1 MKELTQKQV
10 FDYLFNN
17 GIENFVG
24 VPDSTMKYFIDQG
37 FKKNKILIT
46 TKEEEAIGIAAGMSL
61 SKSDS
66 LVFMQNAGFA
76 NSLSTITSLVQLYQ
90 IPMIFLIGWRGFLK
104 NDAPEHTKIGKIQPK
119 LLQTLSLQSK
129 ILNEKN
135 WKPTCDWALK
145 LIKEQK
151 LDICFVQ
158 ETFLKNNDGAKISEI
173 QDYGMTIHSCPRTF
187 RGYGGLAIIQR
198 PGIKL
203 KVNTKINKYFL
214 YYLR

>member
-24 VPDSTMKYFIDQG
+24 VPDSTMKHFIDQG

-46 TKEEEAIGIAAGMSL
+46 TKEEESIGIAVGMSL
-61 SKSDS
+61 SQSNS

-119 LLQTLSLQSK
+119 LLQALSLQSK
-129 ILNEKN
+129 IINEKN
-135 WKPTCDWALK
+135 WKTSCDWALK
-145 LIKEQK
+145 LIKEK
-151 LDICFVQ
+151 KPCALI
-158 ETFLKNNDGAKISEI
+158 LKRDFI
-173 QDYGMTIHSCPRTF
+173 D
-187 RGYGGLAIIQR
+187 
-198 PGIKL
+198 
-203 KVNTKINKYFL
+203 
-214 YYLR
+214 